1 MIQDVTF
8 LGKRDYLFKG
18 NKLEYRRKKQNSIS
32 SLLPQVCSNTNP
44 TA

>member
-1 MIQDVTF
+1 MTIPIGDQ
-8 LGKRDYLFKG
+8 LYYLFKG
-18 NKLEYRRKKQNSIS
+18 NELKYRRKKQNSIS